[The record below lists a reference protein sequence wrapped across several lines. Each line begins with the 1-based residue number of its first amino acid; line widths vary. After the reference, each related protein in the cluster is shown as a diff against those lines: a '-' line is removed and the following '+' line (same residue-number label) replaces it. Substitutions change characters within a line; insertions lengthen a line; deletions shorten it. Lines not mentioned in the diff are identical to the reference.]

1 MFKISIQSD
10 EIEKMPLG
18 AFPGKIQVIDKIGFD
33 FLKAVTYLRTQKVLG
48 FDTETRP
55 VFAPGQRHNH
65 VALLQ
70 LSGPRRAY
78 LFRVGLI
85 GMPSVLCKLISNPR
99 ILKVGAAVHDDVRGL
114 QYFQKFPEKGFV
126 DLQKIAFEWGIR
138 DKSVKKLAANILG
151 VKISK
156 SQQLSNW
163 EADALSP
170 AQQLYAATDAW
181 VCREMYLK
189 LLRCEKHPL
198 TPEELNPPQP
208 QPEQA
213 QPAPKVDTPEQKV
226 PLTPSQKRRRRRKRA
241 KAAAAA
247 AAASGAKAPEAKPA
261 APAAQPAPASTAP
274 ADLAAPKPKPKHR
287 RRHRKPKPPQAAQQ
301 NDNG

>member
-1 MFKISIQSD
+1 MFKISIQSE

-18 AFPGKIQVIDKIGFD
+18 AFPGTITVIEKTGFD
-33 FLKAVTYLRTQKVLG
+33 FLKAVAYLRTQKIIG

-55 VFAPGQRHNH
+55 VFAPGQHHNH

-70 LSGPRRAY
+70 LSGPRKAY
-78 LFRVGLI
+78 LFRVASL
-85 GMPSVLCKLISNPR
+85 GMPKMLCNLMANPR

-114 QYFQKFPEKGFV
+114 QFYQKFPERGFV
-126 DLQKIAFEWGIR
+126 DLQKIAYEWGIR

-163 EADALSP
+163 EAEELSP
-170 AQQLYAATDAW
+170 AQQMYAATDAW

-189 LLRCEKHPL
+189 LLQCEKHPL
-198 TPEELNPPQP
+198 TPEQLNPPQP
-208 QPEQA
+208 QPEQPKAPKAA
-213 QPAPKVDTPEQKV
+213 QPAKPAAEEKKA
-226 PLTPSQKRRRRRKRA
+226 LSPSQKRRRRRKRA

-247 AAASGAKAPEAKPA
+247 AEGGAQAAAAKPA
-261 APAAQPAPASTAP
+261 STPAAAESAA
-274 ADLAAPKPKPKHR
+274 ADKPKPKHR
-287 RRHRKPKPPQAAQQ
+287 RRHRKPKAQQEAPPQN
-301 NDNG
+301 ND

>member
-1 MFKISIQSD
+1 MYKISILPE

-18 AFPGKIQVIDKIGFD
+18 SFPGKIQVIDKNGID
-33 FLKAVTYLRTQKVLG
+33 FVRAIAYLGTQRVIG

-55 VFAPGQRHNH
+55 VFSPGQHHNH

-70 LSGPRRAY
+70 LSGAERAY
-78 LFRVGLI
+78 LFRVGTM
-85 GMPSVLCKLISNPR
+85 GMRKLLCAIMANPR

-114 QYFQKFPEKGFV
+114 QYYQKFEAKGFI
-126 DLQKIAFEWGIR
+126 DLQKIAYEWGIR

-163 EADALSP
+163 EAEELSP
-170 AQQLYAATDAW
+170 AQQMYAATDAW

-189 LLRCEKHPL
+189 LLKSEKHPL

-208 QPEQA
+208 QPA
-213 QPAPKVDTPEQKV
+213 PQPKKEEAAPAAPAEGEDNPKPK
-226 PLTPSQKRRRRRKRA
+226 KRRRR
-241 KAAAAA
+241 
-247 AAASGAKAPEAKPA
+247 
-261 APAAQPAPASTAP
+261 
-274 ADLAAPKPKPKHR
+274 HR
-287 RRHRKPKPPQAAQQ
+287 RKAKKPLE
-301 NDNG
+301 NE